1 MIIHPDIINVYN
13 LNLTE
18 HEIRIYIA
26 WLNKNRMYKGMNLPL
41 GNPWESWMQDTIDKL
56 QSTLND

>member
-1 MIIHPDIINVYN
+1 MYN
-13 LNLTE
+13 LTLTE

-41 GNPWESWMQDTIDKL
+41 GNPWEPWMQVTIDKL
-56 QSTLND
+56 QATLND

>member
-26 WLNKNRMYKGMNLPL
+26 WLNKNRMYKDMNLPL
-41 GNPWESWMQDTIDKL
+41 GNPWESWMQDTINKL
-56 QSTLND
+56 QSTLNE

>member
-1 MIIHPDIINVYN
+1 
-13 LNLTE
+13 
-18 HEIRIYIA
+18 
-26 WLNKNRMYKGMNLPL
+26 MYKGMTLPL